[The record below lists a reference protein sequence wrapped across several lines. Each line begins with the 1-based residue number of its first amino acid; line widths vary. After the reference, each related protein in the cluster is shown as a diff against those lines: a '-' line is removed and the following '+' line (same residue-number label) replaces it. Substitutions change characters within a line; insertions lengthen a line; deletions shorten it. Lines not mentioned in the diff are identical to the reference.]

1 MYLDLVSKD
10 VVLARQ
16 VFKSRFHRALRSD
29 DSNPQDLERIEVRRW
44 NLRVAE
50 FIVDAELPARLMQ
63 EVQDPARRG
72 FDSVADAG

>member
-16 VFKSRFHRALRSD
+16 VFKSRFHRTLRSD

-50 FIVDAELPARLMQ
+50 LIVDAELPARLMQ
-63 EVQDPARRG
+63 GVQDPARRG
-72 FDSVADAG
+72 FDCVADAG